1 MTAGTLYI
9 IASPIGNLEDITLRA
24 LRILRE
30 EARFVYCEDTRQTR
44 KLLQRYEI
52 QLPSDSL
59 HSHSPEL
66 KLKQAVDRLLD
77 GISVA
82 YLTDS
87 GTPGIS
93 DPGSRL
99 VRLARESGIRVI
111 PVPGPSALA
120 AAVSV
125 SGFSGKNVIFAGFI
139 SKKPGRRKNEL
150 AALAKFPGSIV
161 LYESPHR
168 IQKLMADIAGIFPDA
183 EVLIA
188 RELTKVHED
197 LIFGN
202 ASEIASAPE
211 RIKELG
217 EFTVVINN
225 RNGHADEEE
234 E

>member
-1 MTAGTLYI
+1 MSAGTLYI

-44 KLLQRYEI
+44 KLLQHYEI
-52 QLPSDSL
+52 KLPADSL
-59 HSHSPEL
+59 HAHSPEL
-66 KLKQAVDRLLD
+66 KLKQAVDRLL
-77 GISVA
+77 GGVSVA

-99 VRLARESGIRVI
+99 VRMARESGIRIV
-111 PVPGPSALA
+111 PVPGPSALT

-125 SGFSGKNVIFAGFI
+125 SGFSGKNVIFGGFI

-150 AALAKFPGSIV
+150 ASLAKFPGSIV

-168 IQKLMADIAGIFPDA
+168 IQKLMADIAVIFPEA
-183 EVLIA
+183 EVLVA

-197 LIFGN
+197 LVFGN
-202 ASEIASAPE
+202 ASGFASNPDM
-211 RIKELG
+211 IKELG
-217 EFTVVINN
+217 EFTVIIDN
-225 RNGHADEEE
+225 RKGAEDENGE
-234 E
+234 